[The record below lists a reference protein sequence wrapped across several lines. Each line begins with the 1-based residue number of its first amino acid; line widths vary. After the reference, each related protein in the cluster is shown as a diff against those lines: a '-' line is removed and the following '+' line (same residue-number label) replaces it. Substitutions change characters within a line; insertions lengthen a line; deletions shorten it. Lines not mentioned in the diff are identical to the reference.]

1 MYRQNIPGF
10 GFPPG
15 PPPGGGFP
23 GGSFPGGGFPGS
35 GFPGGGFPGE
45 GGMGQQPPLQPPPS
59 FTPSLSEAQTLQGGV
74 GGPSTYA
81 VDSGAFRGCLY
92 RYTYVW
98 LRNGRS
104 FWFYPTYIGRRSVAG
119 YRWNGFRWDY
129 IGFDTT
135 RVVAFRCY

>member
-23 GGSFPGGGFPGS
+23 DG
-35 GFPGGGFPGE
+35 

-59 FTPSLSEAQTLQGGV
+59 FTPSLSEAQTLQGGF
-74 GGPSTYA
+74 GDGPSTYA
-81 VDSGAFRGCLY
+81 VDPGALRGCLY

-104 FWFYPTYIGRRSVAG
+104 FWFYPTFIGRRSVAG
-119 YRWNGFRWDY
+119 YRWSGFGWY
-129 IGFDTT
+129 YFGLDT
-135 RVVAFRCY
+135 RRIVAFRCF